1 MPYYN
6 VFFETTQGE
15 LQYKVPIGEDSN
27 ISAVL
32 PALLKELQEK
42 GYRLSGET
50 IDSVQVL
57 WNGQTVRQDIP
68 LAEQGVRPLDNL
80 RIRTQP
86 PQQSRL
92 PQPAIFRG
100 RTQSSGEGSLSLKLL
115 YIIVAFLPIWI
126 IEYLAVMSGSFVLSA
141 VAALLGCGVA
151 LGLWYFAET
160 GTRGPSELIPFA
172 TVLIAL
178 STSIFAAQKSR
189 GYDPA
194 IWAMVSPAL
203 LVGIIGGFRI
213 RKVSQLICGIGGEPF
228 TGIEFACP
236 RCGHT
241 SCSTHWNTRRVRCTN
256 CDQRDILWLSLQ
268 GAEWWDKRL
277 GPPINEGQCAR
288 CRSGPESQN
297 AIREQ
302 KDLRECGGC
311 GMLQC
316 RWCWDLSN
324 GVCVDEQRCGWTMN
338 DLPSAIATMSN
349 RKTLRQGSH

>member
-194 IWAMVSPAL
+194 IW
-203 LVGIIGGFRI
+203 
-213 RKVSQLICGIGGEPF
+213 
-228 TGIEFACP
+228 
-236 RCGHT
+236 
-241 SCSTHWNTRRVRCTN
+241 
-256 CDQRDILWLSLQ
+256 
-268 GAEWWDKRL
+268 
-277 GPPINEGQCAR
+277 
-288 CRSGPESQN
+288 
-297 AIREQ
+297 
-302 KDLRECGGC
+302 
-311 GMLQC
+311 
-316 RWCWDLSN
+316 
-324 GVCVDEQRCGWTMN
+324 
-338 DLPSAIATMSN
+338 
-349 RKTLRQGSH
+349 